1 MAEELS
7 WSEDEKTRQMKDAL
21 NFLNTQM
28 GKNANLAAK
37 QNSPITLTHLE
48 VAEYVQRFNILDLE
62 RKGYLTVNDIRK
74 ILKVP
79 RYFLFTIFQIL
90 VNMQYISELIM
101 IPWYK
106 LADNARL
113 FYIYIDVDIVYILK
127 IQ

>member
-79 RYFLFTIFQIL
+79 RYFLFNMFQIL
-90 VNMQYISELIM
+90 VNMQYISELNDTM
-101 IPWYK
+101 ICIS
-106 LADNARL
+106 R
-113 FYIYIDVDIVYILK
+113 
-127 IQ
+127 

>member
-7 WSEDEKTRQMKDAL
+7 WSEDEKIRQMKDAL

-79 RYFLFTIFQIL
+79 RLFSYSTYFRSLL
-90 VNMQYISELIM
+90 PCSISLSS
-101 IPWYK
+101 
-106 LADNARL
+106 L
-113 FYIYIDVDIVYILK
+113 
-127 IQ
+127 

>member
-79 RYFLFTIFQIL
+79 GLFFLCNMFQIL
-90 VNMQYISELIM
+90 VNMQYISDLNDTM
-101 IPWYK
+101 ICIS
-106 LADNARL
+106 R
-113 FYIYIDVDIVYILK
+113 
-127 IQ
+127 

>member
-79 RYFLFTIFQIL
+79 RLFFIQHISDL
-90 VNMQYISELIM
+90 VNMQYISELNDTM
-101 IPWYK
+101 ICIS
-106 LADNARL
+106 R
-113 FYIYIDVDIVYILK
+113 
-127 IQ
+127 

>member
-79 RYFLFTIFQIL
+79 RLFFYSTCFRFLLTCS
-90 VNMQYISELIM
+90 ISLSSM
-101 IPWYK
+101 IP
-106 LADNARL
+106 
-113 FYIYIDVDIVYILK
+113 
-127 IQ
+127 

>member
-79 RYFLFTIFQIL
+79 RLFFFIQH
-90 VNMQYISELIM
+90 ISD
-101 IPWYK
+101 PC
-106 LADNARL
+106 
-113 FYIYIDVDIVYILK
+113 
-127 IQ
+127 